1 MEIVPGI
8 PVRPSLFNS
17 QTPIMKRVETK
28 IPTPKINTEFVSL
41 KNPPNIN
48 FSYFGIKA
56 ISFHNK
62 NY

>member
-8 PVRPSLFNS
+8 PVRPSLINS

-41 KNPPNIN
+41 KYSPIIN
-48 FSYFGIKA
+48 SPFEMMFLEP
-56 ISFHNK
+56 
-62 NY
+62 

>member
-8 PVRPSLFNS
+8 PVRPYLINS

-41 KNPPNIN
+41 KYSSIIN
-48 FSYFGIKA
+48 SPFEMKFLEL
-56 ISFHNK
+56 
-62 NY
+62 